1 MIFKNSF
8 LQIGWIFIESMDE
21 MSFDM
26 ENIMLSF
33 NGSEFL
39 KFEKFSKK
47 MMIESSFE
55 DMNF

>member
-1 MIFKNSF
+1 
-8 LQIGWIFIESMDE
+8 MDE